1 MGALFAVS
9 LAISAASAMM
19 QAKAAADLAAAQ
31 EQEALANA
39 QSAESDAVAQEK
51 KTDFEQMQSL
61 REGEAAMGSL
71 RVNMGAS
78 GGRTDVGTNFMVRM
92 QQSQESEL
100 DNFLVGLEGRTR
112 QSKLEAEADQYR
124 KQAKYYKKAG
134 SNARISGGLGVANA
148 VLGGL
153 SKYGGTGTTGST
165 GSAASTSSAG
175 FAGSGSQTTTW
186 GHPYQR

>member
-1 MGALFAVS
+1 MGVLFAASIAVS
-9 LAISAASAMM
+9 AMSAMM
-19 QAKAAADLAAAQ
+19 QAKAAADKAAAQ

-100 DNFLVGLEGRTR
+100 DNFLVGLEGRTQ
-112 QSKLEAEADQYR
+112 QSKFEAEADQY
-124 KQAKYYKKAG
+124 KTQAKYYKKAG

-148 VLGGL
+148 VLGGY
-153 SKYGGTGTTGST
+153 SRMS
-165 GSAASTSSAG
+165 
-175 FAGSGSQTTTW
+175 
-186 GHPYQR
+186 